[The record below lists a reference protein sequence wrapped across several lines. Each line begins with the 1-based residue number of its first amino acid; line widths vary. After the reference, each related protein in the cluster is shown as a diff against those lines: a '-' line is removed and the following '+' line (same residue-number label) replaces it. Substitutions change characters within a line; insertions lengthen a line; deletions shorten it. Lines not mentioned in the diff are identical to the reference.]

1 MKISKN
7 LKLKN
12 FQTKIKSNKS
22 KKILSYLIND
32 QNNEVFNSLK
42 PSYKY
47 SFSKQKII
55 NKYKKYKTINL
66 IGMGGSIL
74 GTKAIYYFLKDKI
87 KKKIKFIDNLNSKI
101 SKKTSKLNIIIS
113 KSGNTLETISNVNI
127 IVKKNQK
134 NVFITENKKNYL
146 RLLAKKLKA
155 EIIDHNNFIGGRY
168 SVLSEVGMLPISLIG
183 LNEKKF
189 KQFNNLIKN
198 HNFLNNLIRNV
209 DNIHYFIKKKKYN
222 SIILN
227 YDEDSENFFKWYQ
240 QLTAESLGKKQNG
253 IMPIISTLPKDNHSL
268 MQLYLDGPKN
278 NFFTFFHVEEKNS
291 NKIVSNQLDDS
302 FKFLKNKKLSDII
315 NTQKKATENVF
326 YTKNIPYR
334 SFTVNK
340 RSEEVLGQLFSFF
353 ILETVMLAKL
363 MKLNPYDQPA
373 VELIKN
379 ETFKQLS

>member
-240 QLTAESLGKKQNG
+240 QLIAESLGKKQNG